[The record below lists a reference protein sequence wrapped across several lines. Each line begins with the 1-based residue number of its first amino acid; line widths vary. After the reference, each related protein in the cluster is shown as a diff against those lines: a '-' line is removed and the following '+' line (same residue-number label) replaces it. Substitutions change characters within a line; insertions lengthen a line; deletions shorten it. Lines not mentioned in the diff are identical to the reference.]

1 MGKEFEA
8 TPEELNALQQQA
20 IILLASGKTNTET
33 AKEIGVER
41 ETVSRWKNHD
51 AMFAALLSYQ
61 QAALWD
67 AAADKLRANALKAA
81 GALGELLDH
90 DDPDVRLK
98 AIGLAYKAMG
108 SYPKNGRV
116 RATSVS
122 SIERDW
128 SFRDF

>member
-8 TPEELNALQQQA
+8 TPEELTALQRQA
-20 IILLASGKTNTET
+20 IILLSSGKTVTET
-33 AKEIGVER
+33 AEEIGVER

-67 AAADKLRANALKAA
+67 AAADKLRATVLKAA
-81 GALGELLDH
+81 GALDDLLDH
-90 DDPDVRLK
+90 DDPNVQLK
-98 AIGLAYKAMG
+98 AIAIAYKALTA
-108 SYPKNGRV
+108 YPKNGRV
-116 RATSVS
+116 RSKSVS